1 VERLE
6 LEELFPEVQAEPVVL
21 VDVFMELVTQAVV
34 AAEEILLGL
43 EDQVVVEQERAQI
56 MMELTE
62 EPISVVEVVE

>member
-1 VERLE
+1 
-6 LEELFPEVQAEPVVL
+6 
-21 VDVFMELVTQAVV
+21 MELVTQAVV